1 MENKKSASIQ
11 TRFAVSLAANIL
23 RSVISLITGILLA
36 RWLGP
41 EHFGRMAFLLVTFLA
56 LRQFLDMASS
66 SAFFTFL
73 SQRKRSRRF
82 VNFFWCWILIQFV
95 FSLLVVGWLMP
106 DSLLNII
113 WKGEEQTIILLA
125 LVAVFMQQNVWPIAM
140 QMAEANRETVR
151 AQKLNVVVVVV
162 HLAVIIALWLGGQLF
177 LPLIFIALIIEWTIA
192 GWLATRMY
200 REYDDQTDETEGK
213 DDTAANVFNEFW
225 DYCKPFIP
233 YAWLSFAYTFADR
246 WMLQQWGGA
255 TEQAYFAVAHQFSV
269 VALLATASIL
279 RIFWKE
285 IAEAKHQGD
294 DEKVKRLYQRVSKS
308 LYFIAVI
315 TAGGLMPWSA
325 EIITLLLGT
334 AYSGGTFT
342 LMLMFLYPVQQSMGQ
357 IGGAM
362 LYATENSRIQ
372 VILGSIFMALSIIAA
387 YFMLAPE
394 SMIVPGLGLASQGLA
409 LKMVIMALIQVNV
422 LAWFIAK
429 IFVWKFEWV
438 YQVVS
443 LSLAVAAGWV
453 AKLFVES
460 IITAHVIVLMATSAA
475 IYLILM
481 SLVVYILPWL
491 LGIERE
497 TIQQYFTNMLGKK
510 SIL

>member
-1 MENKKSASIQ
+1 MENKNPASIQ

-113 WKGEEQTIILLA
+113 WKGEKQTIILLA

-151 AQKLNVVVVVV
+151 AQKLNVVVVAV

-233 YAWLSFAYTFADR
+233 YAASF
-246 WMLQQWGGA
+246 
-255 TEQAYFAVAHQFSV
+255 
-269 VALLATASIL
+269 
-279 RIFWKE
+279 
-285 IAEAKHQGD
+285 
-294 DEKVKRLYQRVSKS
+294 
-308 LYFIAVI
+308 
-315 TAGGLMPWSA
+315 
-325 EIITLLLGT
+325 
-334 AYSGGTFT
+334 
-342 LMLMFLYPVQQSMGQ
+342 
-357 IGGAM
+357 
-362 LYATENSRIQ
+362 
-372 VILGSIFMALSIIAA
+372 
-387 YFMLAPE
+387 
-394 SMIVPGLGLASQGLA
+394 
-409 LKMVIMALIQVNV
+409 
-422 LAWFIAK
+422 
-429 IFVWKFEWV
+429 
-438 YQVVS
+438 
-443 LSLAVAAGWV
+443 
-453 AKLFVES
+453 
-460 IITAHVIVLMATSAA
+460 
-475 IYLILM
+475 
-481 SLVVYILPWL
+481 
-491 LGIERE
+491 
-497 TIQQYFTNMLGKK
+497 
-510 SIL
+510 

>member
-1 MENKKSASIQ
+1 MENKKPASIKS
-11 TRFAVSLAANIL
+11 RFAVSLAANIF

-82 VNFFWCWILIQFV
+82 VNFFWCWILIQLV
-95 FSLLVVGWLMP
+95 FSLIVVGWLLP

-113 WKGEEQTIILLA
+113 WKGEKQSIILLA
-125 LVAVFMQQNVWPIAM
+125 LIAVFMQQNVWPISM
-140 QMAEANRETVR
+140 QMAEASRETVR
-151 AQKLNVVVVVV
+151 AQKLNVVVTAV
-162 HLAVIIALWLGGQLF
+162 HLAVIVALWLGGQLF
-177 LPLIFIALIIEWTIA
+177 LPLIFIALIIEWSVA
-192 GWLATRMY
+192 GWFATRMY
-200 REYDDQTDETEGK
+200 QEYDDHTDEIEGK
-213 DDTAANVFNEFW
+213 DDTASSVFKEFW

-246 WMLQQWGGA
+246 WMLQNWGGA
-255 TEQAYFAVAHQFSV
+255 IEQAYFAVAHQFSV
-269 VALLATASIL
+269 VALLATTSIL

-285 IAEAKHQGD
+285 IAEAKYQGD
-294 DEKVKRLYQRVSKS
+294 NEKVKRLYQRVSKG
-308 LYFIAVI
+308 LYFVAALA
-315 TAGGLMPWSA
+315 AGGLIPWST
-325 EIITLLLGT
+325 EIVTLLLGS

-342 LMLMFLYPVQQSMGQ
+342 LMLMLLYPIHQSLGQ
-357 IGGAM
+357 VGGAM
-362 LYATENSRIQ
+362 LYATEHLRIQ
-372 VILGSIFMALSIIAA
+372 VILGSIFMAVSIIVA

-409 LKMVIMALIQVNV
+409 IKMVIMSIIQVNI

-429 IFVWKFEWV
+429 IFVWRFDWA

-443 LSLAVAAGWV
+443 LSLAVLAGWI
-453 AKLFVES
+453 AKFFVVS
-460 IITAHVIVLMATSAA
+460 IITAHLTVLMAISAL
-475 IYLILM
+475 IYLIIM
-481 SLVVYILPWL
+481 IVVAYRLPWL
-491 LGIERE
+491 LGIERDE
-497 TIQQYFTNMLGKK
+497 LKKYFTKIIEK
-510 SIL
+510 ISIS